1 MITIMFIN
9 TERGESKHSE
19 DYITVPETSNHK
31 HKGIMYMNLSVLSNS
46 LTFLACKFLY

>member
-1 MITIMFIN
+1 MITIMFLN
-9 TERGESKHSE
+9 TEGGVTKHSE
-19 DYITVPETSNHK
+19 NYTVAPETPNHK